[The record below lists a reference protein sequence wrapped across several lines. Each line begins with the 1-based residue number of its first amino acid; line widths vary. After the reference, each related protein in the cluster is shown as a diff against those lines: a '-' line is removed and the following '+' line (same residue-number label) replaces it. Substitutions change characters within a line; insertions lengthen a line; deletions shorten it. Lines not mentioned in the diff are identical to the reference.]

1 MLMNYRVKEFSR
13 INLKLDWKLISYVL
27 ICLTPLFF
35 VNQVSDL
42 PIWIGNGEQ
51 KAREILNLQL
61 PSDNFYPVGKALML
75 LPFVWLSPNFFP
87 VIILYF
93 ASSSI
98 VYYLICRVIP
108 KKGFRLLALG
118 ALPANPYLVWL
129 CYSSQ
134 DTVFELFLLLTLIY
148 SAIKNKFYSLLVSGF
163 LICLTRPSYWVIFIG
178 LAIFLSIY
186 EKKHQEKNWKKYF
199 VVFLL
204 IPINLFFNLYAYGSA
219 SFAGESGVTS
229 FFSYNKYLYLSLPM
243 FDMDVFLYT
252 EGHVGG
258 LGEYSSS
265 AYTQMALQSIKD
277 NPKEILLGTMQK
289 LDSYIFDVQKVPHL
303 PGEYYLSADAKSI
316 VIGNQR
322 LTWPLVLGNLLYEI
336 YRSLLL
342 VGLLASIGVLLAF
355 RKLKFQIKSSKRL
368 LWLLLLPWSL
378 GLIPGLL
385 FYTETRFKIVS
396 ELLLIPFISL
406 VFSVKTNEVVHGKEH
421 ALE

>member
-1 MLMNYRVKEFSR
+1 MPWDEALDTVLDMNKLVAKKNGMILIVNTFEVAAKER
-13 INLKLDWKLISYVL
+13 
-27 ICLTPLFF
+27 
-35 VNQVSDL
+35 
-42 PIWIGNGEQ
+42 EAEM
-51 KAREILNLQL
+51 KAK
-61 PSDNFYPVGKALML
+61 DALMIQEPL
-75 LPFVWLSPNFFP
+75 LTKVFP
-87 VIILYF
+87 ISFAKIDDLKNILTEYSSDYPG
-93 ASSSI
+93 SSSRGG
-98 VYYLICRVIP
+98 L
-108 KKGFRLLALG
+108 
-118 ALPANPYLVWL
+118 
-129 CYSSQ
+129 
-134 DTVFELFLLLTLIY
+134 
-148 SAIKNKFYSLLVSGF
+148 SAGVG
-163 LICLTRPSYWVIFIG
+163 G
-178 LAIFLSIY
+178 L
-186 EKKHQEKNWKKYF
+186 
-199 VVFLL
+199 
-204 IPINLFFNLYAYGSA
+204 
-219 SFAGESGVTS
+219 
-229 FFSYNKYLYLSLPM
+229 
-243 FDMDVFLYT
+243 
-252 EGHVGG
+252 GG

-406 VFSVKTNEVVHGKEH
+406 VFSVKTNEMVHGKEH

>member
-1 MLMNYRVKEFSR
+1 MPMNYRVKEFFR

-93 ASSSI
+93 AASSI
-98 VYYLICRVIP
+98 IYYLICRVIP

-148 SAIKNKFYSLLVSGF
+148 SAIKNKFYSFLVSGF

-178 LAIFLSIY
+178 LALFLLIY
-186 EKKHQEKNWKKYF
+186 EKKYQEKNWKKYF
-199 VVFLL
+199 VVLVL
-204 IPINLFFNLYAYGSA
+204 IPINLFFNLHAYGSA

-243 FDMDVFLYT
+243 FDMDVFLST
-252 EGHVGG
+252 DGHVGG

-355 RKLKFQIKSSKRL
+355 RKLKFQIKSSRRL

-406 VFSVKTNEVVHGKEH
+406 VFSVKTDEVAHGKEH

>member
-1 MLMNYRVKEFSR
+1 MNYRLKEFPR

-87 VIILYF
+87 VILLYF
-93 ASSSI
+93 AASSI
-98 VYYLICRVIP
+98 IYYLICRVIP

-148 SAIKNKFYSLLVSGF
+148 SAIKNKFYAFLVSGF

-178 LAIFLSIY
+178 LALFLLIY
-186 EKKHQEKNWKKYF
+186 EKKRQEKNWKKYF

-219 SFAGESGVTS
+219 SFAEESGVTS

-243 FDMDVFLYT
+243 FDMDVFLST
-252 EGHVGG
+252 KGHVGG

-336 YRSLLL
+336 YRSMLL

-406 VFSVKTNEVVHGKEH
+406 VFSVKTDEVVHGKEH